1 MAKKKR
7 AEAKNIFNKYLK
19 EFLSFLL
26 SLLEEGT
33 GDLIRKFG
41 NIINFRKRLG
51 KYIVFFILIIC
62 SITIFL
68 IGMAKLAESFFPGI
82 MPGVIYMLL
91 AIVVILLAMAY
102 KKSS

>member
-33 GDLIRKFG
+33 SDLIRKFG
-41 NIINFRKRLG
+41 DIMNFKKRLR
-51 KYIVFFILIIC
+51 KYIIFLILITA

-68 IGMAKLAESFFPGI
+68 IGVAKLVESFFPSLK
-82 MPGVIYMLL
+82 PGTTHILL
-91 AIVVILLAMAY
+91 SIVVILIALIY
-102 KKSS
+102 KKFY